1 MSQETRPIQNG
12 STVTI
17 TPSALTEIK
26 RLIAEEKDPKNLFLR
41 LGVAAGGCSGMSYA
55 MSFDDQTSQNDS
67 EFDFEG
73 VRVIIEEKSLAY
85 LQECTLDYKTGMLSG
100 GFQFSNPNAR
110 RSCGCGSS
118 FSC

>member
-1 MSQETRPIQNG
+1 MTQETQPIHNE
-12 STVTI
+12 SNVTI

-26 RLIAEEKDPKNLFLR
+26 RLIAEEKDPKGLFLR
-41 LGVAAGGCSGMSYA
+41 LGVAAGGCSGISYS
-55 MSFDDQTSQNDS
+55 MSFDDQATQEDR
-67 EFDFEG
+67 EFDFSG
-73 VRVIIEEKSLAY
+73 VRVIIEEQSLVY
-85 LQECTLDYKTGMLSG
+85 LKECTLDYNGGMLSG